1 MGMNRIQF
9 QPGLSLEQ
17 FQENFGTEEK
27 CEKAL
32 EDARWPEGF
41 RCPRCAQSDY
51 GIVNGRRHKRYQC
64 KSCRHQTTLTAGTI
78 MESTKLLLR
87 TWFLAFYFISHAKN
101 GISALELMR
110 HLGVSYRTGW
120 LLHHKIMKA
129 MALRDDAYVLCGKVQ
144 LDDAYLGGELNGGK
158 AGRGSEN
165 KVPIVAAVSI
175 NSNGHPLRVKLS
187 PVNSFTSEA
196 ISDWAKAALDSSCEV
211 VSDGLACFRSVTSN
225 GCTHKPIVAAG
236 RHPKDLPEFKW
247 VNTFLGNLKTSISGT
262 YHAFTFE
269 KYSKRY
275 MGAFSYLANRR
286 FDLSCLVVRIMVAVC
301 SCAPHPEHKL
311 RLAELPH

>member
-129 MALRDDAYVLCGKVQ
+129 MALRDDAYVLCRKVP
-144 LDDAYLGGELNGGK
+144 LGDVYLGG
-158 AGRGSEN
+158 
-165 KVPIVAAVSI
+165 
-175 NSNGHPLRVKLS
+175 
-187 PVNSFTSEA
+187 
-196 ISDWAKAALDSSCEV
+196 
-211 VSDGLACFRSVTSN
+211 
-225 GCTHKPIVAAG
+225 
-236 RHPKDLPEFKW
+236 
-247 VNTFLGNLKTSISGT
+247 
-262 YHAFTFE
+262 
-269 KYSKRY
+269 
-275 MGAFSYLANRR
+275 
-286 FDLSCLVVRIMVAVC
+286 
-301 SCAPHPEHKL
+301 
-311 RLAELPH
+311 